1 MGKDTQVKYVDLF
14 AGIGGFAAALTA
26 LGAQCAQAVERDT
39 SAARVYETNWGH
51 QALGNIVDSNSPT
64 KTVLVGPHDILTA
77 GFPCQPF
84 SKSGAQEG
92 VLDKSRGTLF
102 HNILTILRELKYED
116 RPTLVILENVR
127 NLAGPKHKADL
138 AVIKQS
144 LRHLGYTVEEENL
157 FLSPHRIQRKFGGR
171 PQNRDRIFIVG
182 TKIPLELAGKP
193 HKVSGY
199 GAQIERYLS
208 ALPKNI
214 KDIANEYLI
223 DVDPRLYWDAT
234 KDLKVVKESNLEGH
248 ALKRNEIDLINT
260 WDKFLQNLRKSGT
273 QPPGFPLWTEY
284 WQSKVQIPKDCP
296 SWKKIFIE
304 KNSQFFSENLVVC
317 SQLLRDL
324 EAKNFVKSHRKFE
337 WQAGDLSSVWD
348 AVVHLRPSGVRVKKP
363 NYFPALVA
371 ITHVPILAFE
381 KRRLSVK
388 EAAFLQGFPKN
399 FDFEDETEGQYYK
412 QLGNAVNVAA
422 VWVAVRSVVQRDAE
436 ILNKTETGRKLLHLI
451 SSSPDSPDQFFRT
464 WNPPKN
470 LG

>member
-1 MGKDTQVKYVDLF
+1 VSKTPEVKYVDLF

-26 LGAQCAQAVERDT
+26 LGAECVQAVERDAT
-39 SAARVYETNWGH
+39 AARVYKRNWGH
-51 QALGNIVDSNSPT
+51 EALGNIVDNDSPT
-64 KTVLVGPHDILTA
+64 KTISVGKHDILTA

-84 SKSGAQEG
+84 SKSGAQAG

-102 HNILTILRELKYED
+102 HNILTIIRELDYAD

-127 NLAGPKHKADL
+127 NLSGPKHKNDL

-144 LRHLGYTVEEENL
+144 LRHLGYTVEEENF
-157 FLSPHRIQRKFGGR
+157 FLSPHRIHRKFGGR

-182 TKIPLELAGKP
+182 TKLPPDLAGNP

-199 GAQIERYLS
+199 TTQIESYLS
-208 ALPKNI
+208 GLPAKINE
-214 KDIANEYLI
+214 IASGYLI
-223 DVDPRLYWDAT
+223 DVDPKTYWDAT
-234 KDLKVVKESNLEGH
+234 SDLQAVKGVNAAGL
-248 ALKRNEIDLINT
+248 ALKANELDLLNV
-260 WDKFLQNLRKSGT
+260 WDEFIQNLRGSGV
-273 QPPGFPLWTEY
+273 QPPGFPLWTEF
-284 WQSKVQIPKDCP
+284 WVSKVKIPKDCP
-296 SWKKIFIE
+296 DWKRTFIE
-304 KNSQFFSENLVVC
+304 KNSKFYRDNSDVC
-317 SQLLRDL
+317 TKLLGELDS
-324 EAKNFVKSHRKFE
+324 KDFVKSHRKFE
-337 WQAGDLSSVWD
+337 WQAGDLTSVWK

-388 EAAFLQGFPKN
+388 EAAFLQGFPRN

-422 VWVAVRSVVQRDAE
+422 VWVAVRSLVQRDAD
-436 ILNKTETGRKLLHLI
+436 ILSKTETGRNIVKLV
-451 SSSPDSPDQFFRT
+451 SDSPDSPDKFFKT

-470 LG
+470 SS